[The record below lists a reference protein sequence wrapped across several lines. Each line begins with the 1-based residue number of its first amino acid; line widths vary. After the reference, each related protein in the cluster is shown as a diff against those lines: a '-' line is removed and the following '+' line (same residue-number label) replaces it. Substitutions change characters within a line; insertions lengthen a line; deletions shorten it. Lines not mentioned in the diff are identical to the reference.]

1 MYSSSQQKLSL
12 AVRYFREGKV
22 AEADHLA
29 LEALEINPKS
39 ADALHLRGVIAG
51 LENRHADAEHLL
63 KEAVNL
69 EQHNHYLFFNLGK
82 SLIEQGKD
90 KESLT
95 WHRKAI
101 ALDPDHDK
109 AWLNL
114 GKALFNIDNVDDAIS
129 AFDRALA
136 INKTLAEAYTN
147 KANCLRK
154 KGYSEQSLALHDQA
168 IDLNHNL
175 AEAWNNRGVAL
186 SDLGRHNEAVSSF
199 ERTIDLNPDYAEAW
213 CNRSVA
219 LNELKRHEEALA
231 SCDQAIKIKPDYA
244 DAYLG
249 RGVVLNDLMRYE
261 EALADYDRAIELKPD
276 CAKSWSNRGIT
287 LNDLRRYEEAL
298 ASYDRSIELK
308 PGYTEA
314 IHNKAILQLAQ
325 KEFLDGFDNYICRW
339 ETENFPSQHIKTTLP
354 RYSPGAPV
362 ANILLWAEQGLGDE
376 IFYAGILNQVSS
388 KFSNIS
394 LIADI
399 RLHSIIM
406 RSFPKINL
414 LDRRC
419 SKSESFDS
427 GFDCQAPIGDLGRL
441 LALCGEEIKAPRTP
455 FFTANRNKKTE
466 FRLSGPFTKGKIICG
481 LSWGSSNKNFGK
493 EKSINLGQLEPI
505 LKDPRL
511 EFVNLQYGE
520 VDSEI
525 QDIKN
530 KLGVNIRQINDLDI
544 YNDIDGLLALID
556 ACDIVITTS
565 NVTAHLAGSI
575 GKKGCVLVPFS
586 RGKIWYWHLN
596 DTYSFW
602 YPSLRI
608 VYQNDQYT
616 WSDTIEQT
624 QIWLKQEL
632 RWNQ

>member
-1 MYSSSQQKLSL
+1 MLIDKVEVLLGNRNFIEAKKLLKRLLRSDAINSDAIYL
-12 AVRYFREGKV
+12 LGI
-22 AEADHLA
+22 AEAELGNFDDAIA
-29 LEALEINPKS
+29 LFTRVIAIEPQYGVAHYAKARLLSDLNRHSEALE
-39 ADALHLRGVIAG
+39 H
-51 LENRHADAEHLL
+51 
-63 KEAVNL
+63 
-69 EQHNHYLFFNLGK
+69 
-82 SLIEQGKD
+82 
-90 KESLT
+90 
-95 WHRKAI
+95 
-101 ALDPDHDK
+101 
-109 AWLNL
+109 
-114 GKALFNIDNVDDAIS
+114 
-129 AFDRALA
+129 
-136 INKTLAEAYTN
+136 
-147 KANCLRK
+147 
-154 KGYSEQSLALHDQA
+154 HDQSVE
-168 IDLNHNL
+168 LL
-175 AEAWNNRGVAL
+175 ASNPWAFVNRGVCRAALKNILGARDDFDKAIELDPSLSAAFCNKGNILLEMESFSEALPFMDEAIQLAPLNFSAL
-186 SDLGRHNEAVSSF
+186 SSKSACLIKLKQPREALEFADRS
-199 ERTIDLNPDYAEAW
+199 IDLNPDYAEAW